1 MNAPLTAM
9 TTPSKTKNQF
19 LEDLAGG
26 SITGSVDDILRVCRV
41 ISTAKEF
48 LNPDDFKDLRER
60 SPYSEKVWSKL
71 LQIGL
76 DDRLEGVKDHLPPLY
91 TTIHLIHCLTN
102 EELVLGTR
110 DGHIHREVTQG
121 SLNRWIRHQ
130 RFQKGSE
137 VIPEDFRTLVQVI
150 TPPEVSEEVL
160 EGFKQELEGLVSRYG
175 FRTQYEED
183 HSMVEVRQQ
192 RSQDRSQEL
201 VSVLTKDL
209 ETTWV
214 EGEQDLKNL
223 FSLYSLEDLVL
234 APMSSFT
241 GFLNRVRGNRKKF
254 WDVHSVD
261 YIHKVA
267 LEYLRTTN
275 KGQRFNY
282 RRRLKEVAES
292 HPNLAQKVQVILDKW
307 MKY

>member
-1 MNAPLTAM
+1 M
-9 TTPSKTKNQF
+9 TTPSEIKNQF
-19 LEDLAGG
+19 LVDLVGG

-41 ISTAKEF
+41 ISTAKES
-48 LNPDDFKDLRER
+48 LTPDDFKDLRER

-102 EELVLGTR
+102 EELALGVR
-110 DGHIHREVTQG
+110 DGHFHSNVTQG

-137 VIPEDFRTLVQVI
+137 VIPEDYIPLAQVI

-160 EGFKQELEGLVSRYG
+160 ERFKQELEGLVSRYG

-209 ETTWV
+209 ESTWV

-223 FSLYSLEDLVL
+223 FSLTSLEDLVL

-282 RRRLKEVAES
+282 KRRLKEVAES

>member
-1 MNAPLTAM
+1 MS
-9 TTPSKTKNQF
+9 TPSKSKTEF
-19 LEDLAGG
+19 LHDLVGG
-26 SITGSVDDILRVCRV
+26 SITGSVDGILRVCK
-41 ISTAKEF
+41 IIGTAKEF
-48 LNPDDFKDLRER
+48 LTPDEFKALREE

-102 EELVLGTR
+102 EELALGVR
-110 DGHIHREVTQG
+110 EGHIHPNVTQG

-130 RFQKGSE
+130 RFQKGAE
-137 VIPEDFRTLVQVI
+137 VIPEDFIALVQVM
-150 TPPEVSEEVL
+150 TPPDLSEEVL
-160 EGFKQELEGLVSRYG
+160 ERFKQELEGLVSWYG
-175 FRTQYEED
+175 FRTQYEDD

-209 ETTWV
+209 ESTWK

-223 FSLYSLEDLVL
+223 FSLNSLDDLVL

-241 GFLNRVRGNRKKF
+241 GFLNRVSGGRNGF
-254 WDVHSVD
+254 WSIHGVD

-292 HPNLAQKVQVILDKW
+292 HPNLAQKVQVILGKW

>member
-1 MNAPLTAM
+1 MS
-9 TTPSKTKNQF
+9 TPSKSKTEF
-19 LEDLAGG
+19 LHDLVGG
-26 SITGSVDDILRVCRV
+26 SITGSVDGILRVCK
-41 ISTAKEF
+41 IIGTAKEF
-48 LNPDDFKDLRER
+48 LTPDEFKALREE

-102 EELVLGTR
+102 EELALGVR
-110 DGHIHREVTQG
+110 EGHIHPNVTQG

-130 RFQKGSE
+130 RFQKGAE
-137 VIPEDFRTLVQVI
+137 VIPEDFIALVQVM
-150 TPPEVSEEVL
+150 TPPDLSEEVL
-160 EGFKQELEGLVSRYG
+160 ERFKQELEGLVSWYG
-175 FRTQYEED
+175 FRTQYEDD

-223 FSLYSLEDLVL
+223 FSLNSLDDLVL

>member
-1 MNAPLTAM
+1 MS
-9 TTPSKTKNQF
+9 TPSKSKTEF
-19 LEDLAGG
+19 LEDLVSG
-26 SITGSVDDILRVCRV
+26 SITGSVDDILRVCGV
-41 ISTAKEF
+41 IKTAKES
-48 LNPDDFKDLRER
+48 LTPDEFRDLRDD

-91 TTIHLIHCLTN
+91 TTIHLIHCLTD

-137 VIPEDFRTLVQVI
+137 VISGDFRTLVQVI
-150 TPPEVSEEVL
+150 TPPEVSEEVM

-209 ETTWV
+209 ESTWV

-223 FSLYSLEDLVL
+223 FSLTSLDDLVL

-254 WDVHSVD
+254 WDIHSVD

-282 RRRLKEVAES
+282 KRRLKEVAES

>member
-1 MNAPLTAM
+1 M
-9 TTPSKTKNQF
+9 
-19 LEDLAGG
+19 E
-26 SITGSVDDILRVCRV
+26 
-41 ISTAKEF
+41 
-48 LNPDDFKDLRER
+48 FKDLRDD
-60 SPYSEKVWSKL
+60 SPFSEKVWSKL

-76 DDRLEGVKDHLPPLY
+76 DDRLEGFKDHLPPLY
-91 TTIHLIHCLTN
+91 TTIHLIHCLTD
-102 EELVLGTR
+102 EELGSGVR
-110 DGHIHREVTQG
+110 EGHIHREVTQG
-121 SLNRWIRHQ
+121 SLNRWIRHM
-130 RFQKGSE
+130 RFHGDQE
-137 VIPEDFRTLVQVI
+137 VIPEDFKTLVQVI
-150 TPPEVSEEVL
+150 TPPDLSEEVL
-160 EGFKQELEGLVSRYG
+160 ERFKGDLDGLVSRYG
-175 FRTQYEED
+175 FHTQYEED
-183 HSMVEVRQQ
+183 QSMVEVRQQ

-209 ETTWV
+209 ESTWK
-214 EGEQDLKNL
+214 EGKQDLKNL
-223 FSLYSLEDLVL
+223 FSLSSLEDLVL

-241 GFLNRVRGNRKKF
+241 GFLNRVRGNRKTF
-254 WDVHSVD
+254 WENHGTD

>member
-1 MNAPLTAM
+1 MEVPLTAM

-160 EGFKQELEGLVSRYG
+160 ERFKQELGELVSRYG
-175 FRTQYEED
+175 FRTQYEDD

-223 FSLYSLEDLVL
+223 FSLTSLDDLVL

>member
-1 MNAPLTAM
+1 MSSPF
-9 TTPSKTKNQF
+9 KTKTEFQSV
-19 LEDLAGG
+19 LAQG
-26 SITGSVDDILRVCRV
+26 SINGSVDDILRVCRV
-41 ISTAKEF
+41 IRTAKGT
-48 LNPDDFKDLRER
+48 LTPDEFKDIRKD

-91 TTIHLIHCLTN
+91 TTIHLIHCLTDK
-102 EELVLGTR
+102 ELVLGTR

-121 SLNRWIRHQ
+121 SLNRWIRHM
-130 RFQKGSE
+130 RFHGGQE
-137 VIPEDFRTLVQVI
+137 VIPEDFKTLVQVI
-150 TPPEVSEEVL
+150 APPDLSEEVL
-160 EGFKQELEGLVSRYG
+160 ERFKGDLEGLVSRYG

-183 HSMVEVRQQ
+183 QSMVEVRQQ

-209 ETTWV
+209 QSTWT

-223 FSLYSLEDLVL
+223 FSLNSLDDLVL

-241 GFLNRVRGNRKKF
+241 GFLNRVSGNREKF
-254 WDVHSVD
+254 WENHGTD

-282 RRRLKEVAES
+282 RRRLKEVADTHE
-292 HPNLAQKVQVILDKW
+292 NLAEKAIAALGKW

>member
-1 MNAPLTAM
+1 MD
-9 TTPSKTKNQF
+9 PSPTVPERFRGDSRGLQ
-19 LEDLAGG
+19 DTGAGM
-26 SITGSVDDILRVCRV
+26 
-41 ISTAKEF
+41 
-48 LNPDDFKDLRER
+48 
-60 SPYSEKVWSKL
+60 
-71 LQIGL
+71 
-76 DDRLEGVKDHLPPLY
+76 
-91 TTIHLIHCLTN
+91 
-102 EELVLGTR
+102 
-110 DGHIHREVTQG
+110 
-121 SLNRWIRHQ
+121 
-130 RFQKGSE
+130 
-137 VIPEDFRTLVQVI
+137 

-160 EGFKQELEGLVSRYG
+160 ERFKQELEGLVSRYG
-175 FRTQYEED
+175 FRTQYEDD

-209 ETTWV
+209 ESTWV

-223 FSLYSLEDLVL
+223 FSLNSLDDLVL

-241 GFLNRVRGNRKKF
+241 GFLNRARGNRKKF
-254 WDVHSVD
+254 WDFHSVD

-275 KGQRFNY
+275 RGQRFNY

>member
-1 MNAPLTAM
+1 MS
-9 TTPSKTKNQF
+9 TPSKTKTEFQS
-19 LEDLAGG
+19 DLAQG
-26 SITGSVDDILRVCRV
+26 SINGSVDDILRVCSV
-41 ISTAKEF
+41 IRTAKET
-48 LNPDDFKDLRER
+48 LNPVEFKDLRDD
-60 SPYSEKVWSKL
+60 SPFSEKVWSKL

-76 DDRLEGVKDHLPPLY
+76 DDRLEGVMDALPPLY
-91 TTIHLIHCLTN
+91 TTIHLIHCLTD
-102 EELVLGTR
+102 EELASGVQ

-160 EGFKQELEGLVSRYG
+160 EEFKEELEGLVSRYG
-175 FRTQYEED
+175 FRTQYEDD

-223 FSLYSLEDLVL
+223 FSLTSLDDLVL

-241 GFLNRVRGNRKKF
+241 GFLNRISGGRNGF
-254 WDVHSVD
+254 WSIHGVD

-282 RRRLKEVAES
+282 KRRLKEVAES
-292 HPNLAQKVQVILDKW
+292 HPNLARKVQVILDKW

>member
-1 MNAPLTAM
+1 MS
-9 TTPSKTKNQF
+9 TPSKTKTEFQS
-19 LEDLAGG
+19 DLAQG
-26 SITGSVDDILRVCRV
+26 SINGSVDDILRVCRV
-41 ISTAKEF
+41 IRTAKGT
-48 LNPDDFKDLRER
+48 LTPDEFKDLRKD

-76 DDRLEGVKDHLPPLY
+76 DDRLEGVKDHLAPLY
-91 TTIHLIHCLTN
+91 TTIHLIHCLTD

-121 SLNRWIRHQ
+121 SLNRWIRHM
-130 RFQKGSE
+130 RFHGGQE
-137 VIPEDFRTLVQVI
+137 VIPEDFKTLVRVI
-150 TPPEVSEEVL
+150 APPDLSEEVL
-160 EGFKQELEGLVSRYG
+160 ERFTGDLEGLVSRYG

-209 ETTWV
+209 ESTWT

-223 FSLYSLEDLVL
+223 FSLNSLDDLVL

-241 GFLNRVRGNRKKF
+241 GFLNRVSGNREKF
-254 WDVHSVD
+254 W
-261 YIHKVA
+261 
-267 LEYLRTTN
+267 
-275 KGQRFNY
+275 
-282 RRRLKEVAES
+282 
-292 HPNLAQKVQVILDKW
+292 
-307 MKY
+307 

>member
-1 MNAPLTAM
+1 
-9 TTPSKTKNQF
+9 
-19 LEDLAGG
+19 
-26 SITGSVDDILRVCRV
+26 
-41 ISTAKEF
+41 
-48 LNPDDFKDLRER
+48 
-60 SPYSEKVWSKL
+60 
-71 LQIGL
+71 
-76 DDRLEGVKDHLPPLY
+76 
-91 TTIHLIHCLTN
+91 
-102 EELVLGTR
+102 
-110 DGHIHREVTQG
+110 
-121 SLNRWIRHQ
+121 
-130 RFQKGSE
+130 
-137 VIPEDFRTLVQVI
+137 VIPDDFRTLVQII
-150 TPPEVSEEVL
+150 TPPEVSEVVL
-160 EGFKQELEGLVSRYG
+160 EGFKQELDGLVSRYG

-209 ETTWV
+209 MTTWV

-223 FSLYSLEDLVL
+223 FSLTSLEDLVL

-241 GFLNRVRGNRKKF
+241 GFLNRVRGNRKQF

-282 RRRLKEVAES
+282 KRRLKEVAENY
-292 HPNLAQKVQVILDKW
+292 PNLTQKVQVILDQW

>member
-1 MNAPLTAM
+1 MS
-9 TTPSKTKNQF
+9 TPSKSKNEFQS
-19 LEDLAGG
+19 DLAQG
-26 SITGSVDDILRVCRV
+26 SINGSVDDILRACRV
-41 ISTAKEF
+41 IRTAKESLTPMEF
-48 LNPDDFKDLRER
+48 KELRDD
-60 SPYSEKVWSKL
+60 SPFSEKVWSKL

-76 DDRLEGVKDHLPPLY
+76 DDRLEGVKGHLPPLY
-91 TTIHLIHCLTN
+91 TTIHLIHCLTD

-110 DGHIHREVTQG
+110 DGHIHPNVTQG

-130 RFQKGSE
+130 RFHGGQD
-137 VIPEDFRTLVQVI
+137 VIPEDYTPLVQVI

-175 FRTQYEED
+175 FRTQYEDD

-209 ETTWV
+209 ESTWK

-223 FSLYSLEDLVL
+223 FSLTSLEDLVL

-241 GFLNRVRGNRKKF
+241 GFLNRLRGGRNGF
-254 WDVHSVD
+254 WSIHGVD

-292 HPNLAQKVQVILDKW
+292 HPNLAGKAIEALGKW

>member
-1 MNAPLTAM
+1 MS
-9 TTPSKTKNQF
+9 TPSRTKTEF
-19 LEDLAGG
+19 LVDLVGG
-26 SITGSVDDILRVCRV
+26 SITGSVDDILRVCKI
-41 ISTAKEF
+41 ISTAKES
-48 LNPDDFKDLRER
+48 LTPDEFKDLRKD

-76 DDRLEGVKDHLPPLY
+76 DDRLEGVRDSLPPLY
-91 TTIHLIHCLTN
+91 TTIHLIHCLTD
-102 EELVLGTR
+102 EELALGVR

-130 RFQKGSE
+130 RFHGGQD
-137 VIPEDFRTLVQVI
+137 VIPEDYTPLVQVI

-160 EGFKQELEGLVSRYG
+160 THFKEELEEVVSRYG

-183 HSMVEVRQQ
+183 QSMVNLRQQ

-201 VSVLTKDL
+201 VNVLTKDL
-209 ETTWV
+209 KSTWK
-214 EGEQDLKNL
+214 EGEQELKNL
-223 FSLYSLEDLVL
+223 FSLTSLEDLVL

-241 GFLNRVRGNRKKF
+241 GFLNRLRGGRNGF
-254 WDVHSVD
+254 WSIHGVD

>member
-1 MNAPLTAM
+1 MS
-9 TTPSKTKNQF
+9 TPSKTKTEFQS
-19 LEDLAGG
+19 DLAHG
-26 SITGSVDDILRVCRV
+26 SINGSVDDILRVCRV

-76 DDRLEGVKDHLPPLY
+76 DDRLEGVKDHLPHLY
-91 TTIHLIHCLTN
+91 TTIHLIHCLTD

-137 VIPEDFRTLVQVI
+137 VIPEDYTPLVQVI
-150 TPPEVSEEVL
+150 TPPEVTEEVL
-160 EGFKQELEGLVSRYG
+160 EGFKQDLDGLVSRYG

-223 FSLYSLEDLVL
+223 FSLTSLDDLVL

>member
-1 MNAPLTAM
+1 M

-160 EGFKQELEGLVSRYG
+160 ERFKQELGELVSRYG
-175 FRTQYEED
+175 FRTQYEDD

-223 FSLYSLEDLVL
+223 FSLTSLDDLVL

>member
-1 MNAPLTAM
+1 MSN
-9 TTPSKTKNQF
+9 PSKSKTEF
-19 LEDLAGG
+19 LVDLVGG
-26 SITGSVDDILRVCRV
+26 SITGSVDDILQVCSV
-41 ISTAKEF
+41 VSTAKKSLTPDEF
-48 LNPDDFKDLRER
+48 RDLRER

-76 DDRLEGVKDHLPPLY
+76 DDRLEGVKESLPPLY
-91 TTIHLIHCLTN
+91 TTIHLIHCLTD

-130 RFQKGSE
+130 RFQGGTEAVPDDFSALVHVMSPPDLSEDTLTRFKG
-137 VIPEDFRTLVQVI
+137 D
-150 TPPEVSEEVL
+150 
-160 EGFKQELEGLVSRYG
+160 LEGLVSRYG

-183 HSMVEVRQQ
+183 HSMVNLRQQ

-201 VSVLTKDL
+201 VNVLTKEL
-209 ETTWV
+209 KSTWV
-214 EGEQDLKNL
+214 EGEQSLKTL
-223 FSLYSLEDLVL
+223 FSLTSLEDLVL

-292 HPNLAQKVQVILDKW
+292 HPNLAEKVRVILDKW

>member
-1 MNAPLTAM
+1 M

-160 EGFKQELEGLVSRYG
+160 ERFKQELGELVSRYG

-223 FSLYSLEDLVL
+223 FSLNSLDDLVL